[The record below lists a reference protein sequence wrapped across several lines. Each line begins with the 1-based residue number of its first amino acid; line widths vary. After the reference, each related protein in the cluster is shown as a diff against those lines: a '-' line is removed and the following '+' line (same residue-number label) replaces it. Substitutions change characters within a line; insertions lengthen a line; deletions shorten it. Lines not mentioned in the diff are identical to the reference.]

1 MSAVGNYGLVL
12 VAGCIAAV
20 GTGVGTVPLFW
31 LRDVSDS
38 LNVSLWGLAGG
49 LMASASVFGLLAEA
63 FKKHSSLWLVGLGF
77 VCGALLVVG
86 AHSLVE
92 RFGGEAEPEDIAEA
106 DFQTFLNILTVLFVH
121 SFPEGVAIGV
131 SFAELN
137 TGTGVHWFGFTI
149 PVVALVL
156 TGALA
161 IHNMPEGLAVGIPL
175 RNNEGVSRSYMFGA
189 ATFTSVP
196 QPIAA
201 VIAFFFVR
209 IAIQFL
215 GFGYGFAAGAMLYLV
230 ADDIIPEGLEEGEDL
245 PGGGRKPMAT
255 GLVVG
260 IVAMIPLLLY
270 TK

>member
-1 MSAVGNYGLVL
+1 MGWANYGLVL
-12 VAGCIAAV
+12 GAGVVAAI

-31 LRDVSDS
+31 LRDVSDRV
-38 LNVSLWGLAGG
+38 NVGLWGLAGG

-63 FKKHSSLWLVGLGF
+63 FKKHSSIWVVAAGF
-77 VCGALLVVG
+77 VCGVLLVVG
-86 AHSLVE
+86 AHYVVE
-92 RFGGEAEPEDIAEA
+92 AFGGEAEPEDIAKA

-121 SFPEGVAIGV
+121 SFPEGIAIGV

-137 TGTGVHWFGFTI
+137 RNSGLHWFGFTI
-149 PVVALVL
+149 PVIAVVI

-175 RNNEGVSRSYMFGA
+175 RKNERVSRSYMFGA
-189 ATFTSVP
+189 AVLTSVP

-201 VIAFFFVR
+201 VIAYYFVR

-230 ADDIIPEGLEEGEDL
+230 VDDIVPEGLEEGEDL
-245 PGGGRKPMAT
+245 PNGGYRPMAA
-255 GLVVG
+255 GLTIGVIG
-260 IVAMIPLLLY
+260 MLPLLLY
-270 TK
+270 T

>member
-1 MSAVGNYGLVL
+1 MSTLSNLILVL
-12 VAGCIAAV
+12 VAGCIAAF

-31 LRDVSDS
+31 IRDISDRV
-38 LNVSLWGLAGG
+38 NVGLWGLAGG

-63 FKKHSSLWLVGLGF
+63 FKEHSSIWFVGAGF

-86 AHSLVE
+86 AHYLVE
-92 RFGGEAEPEDIAEA
+92 KFGGEAEPEDIAEA
-106 DFQTFLNILTVLFVH
+106 NFQTFLNVLTVLFVH

-137 TGTGVHWFGFTI
+137 KGTGFHWFGFTV
-149 PVVALVL
+149 PVVALVI

-175 RNNEGVSRSYMFGA
+175 RKNEGVSNSYMFGA
-189 ATFTSVP
+189 ATLTSVP

-201 VIAFFFVR
+201 VIAFYFVR

-215 GFGYGFAAGAMLYLV
+215 GFGYGFAAGSMLYLV

-245 PGGGRKPMAT
+245 PDGGKKPMAT

-260 IVAMIPLLLY
+260 IVAMLPLLLY
-270 TK
+270 T